1 MCTRIRRRNPHAVK
15 VSASWNGRPRPSPRS
30 AWRHIVD
37 GARVEMSEI
46 REACVKRDRPNGAA
60 AKAGI
65 GQKAAGQFQT
75 PRQTRIPRRSLLL
88 SQKPI
93 DVPGRDAVTSGI
105 ARPAFLGQPPI
116 GRVFICPR
124 EGLANGSKTT
134 HPAGFNCGIG
144 IESNHL
150 NRGPQLQPKG
160 SMRPANAGRRPLLA
174 PGLCTSVPVQAERTK
189 CGTTRNRGSLGP

>member
-1 MCTRIRRRNPHAVK
+1 
-15 VSASWNGRPRPSPRS
+15 
-30 AWRHIVD
+30 
-37 GARVEMSEI
+37 MSEI

-93 DVPGRDAVTSGI
+93 DVPGRDAVTRGI

-124 EGLANGSKTT
+124 EGLANGSKRRHLQVSIAASVSNQTT
-134 HPAGFNCGIG
+134 
-144 IESNHL
+144 STV
-150 NRGPQLQPKG
+150 
-160 SMRPANAGRRPLLA
+160 
-174 PGLCTSVPVQAERTK
+174 TSAVATERLHAT
-189 CGTTRNRGSLGP
+189 G